1 MAQDEPSIVGDD
13 GELLKPDASS
23 EYYEVRSREVNQ
35 ESTFV
40 APDSPRRPMKIMLGL
55 IVMVAIIG
63 LAAICADISERNMTS
78 YSKFS
83 LKEEIERQS
92 SVIETMEA
100 RLSATPPST
109 NTSQGTNDETGRV
122 SATFTPTP

>member
-1 MAQDEPSIVGDD
+1 MTENKIVGDD

-35 ESTFV
+35 EPAFV
-40 APDSPRRPMKIMLGL
+40 APTRPRRPMKIMLGL
-55 IVMVAIIG
+55 MVMAAIIG
-63 LAAICADISERNMTS
+63 LAAICADISQRNMTT

-83 LKEEIERQS
+83 FSEEIERQS
-92 SVIETMEA
+92 SVIETQEA
-100 RLSATPPST
+100 RLSATPQFT
-109 NTSQGTNDETGRV
+109 TDESGRV